1 MSPFTID
8 ANNSASECCLGDQ
21 DNGPPNLI
29 VPSLPSNDEP
39 SSSIATS
46 AANRPVGTNN
56 SLTSDAECHKCLAFL
71 ARALDRAGSKP
82 RFLLRALGVA
92 SRDEVGELQS
102 KDGDNTVKNAWYKPT
117 EDGKGFVINLRRH
130 GVVDDVTS
138 NLPSADKI
146 TRSID
151 EGVQKLRGSSPE
163 NPAFE
168 KGHSEEPTESEVSSV
183 VSGKKVDDT
192 NNTSNEMQ
200 QNHANN
206 AHNSAISLRKKLTNA
221 ASLLVGGNKLREPVL
236 TTSPSMHSHNPSEN
250 PYTTVTIECQ
260 TCGTETR
267 AEAGARAFVRGPV
280 PLSIVLCSNR
290 LGSQREVDEVLI
302 HELMHVY
309 DVHSRQMDLR
319 ECEQLAYSE
328 IRAAREAECSNSLTS
343 FTSNICV
350 KEKAS
355 VATKNMFP
363 EEGRKCVCDVFD
375 RAIHDLAPFS
385 ESGKKYP
392 PFNNWTS
399 NIKSSSGSPI
409 SPTSSNETKQPW
421 ASER

>member
-1 MSPFTID
+1 MIVLTVQKNTPTTKYLLPLLSGSQYCTAFSMLIKNENNESKLIGRRLMSPFTID

-92 SRDEVGELQS
+92 SRDEVGGLQS
-102 KDGDNTVKNAWYKPT
+102 KEGDNTVKNAWYKPT

-183 VSGKKVDDT
+183 VSGKKIDDT
-192 NNTSNEMQ
+192 NNITSNEMQ

-267 AEAGARAFVRGPV
+267 AEAGG
-280 PLSIVLCSNR
+280 
-290 LGSQREVDEVLI
+290 
-302 HELMHVY
+302 VY
-309 DVHSRQMDLR
+309 FFK
-319 ECEQLAYSE
+319 LA
-328 IRAAREAECSNSLTS
+328 
-343 FTSNICV
+343 SNIFVIGHLHLTFRFPVVDLTANFRCISTCFCSRPCTSQHC
-350 KEKAS
+350 S
-355 VATKNMFP
+355 VF
-363 EEGRKCVCDVFD
+363 
-375 RAIHDLAPFS
+375 
-385 ESGKKYP
+385 
-392 PFNNWTS
+392 
-399 NIKSSSGSPI
+399 
-409 SPTSSNETKQPW
+409 
-421 ASER
+421 